1 MNLLFLVINLVSIQA
16 GPTCRSLSLE
26 GGGSHG
32 AYEAG
37 VISALASLT
46 NPGDIAWNAVSG
58 ISVGAINVGALIQ
71 FPTGQETQAASYLVN
86 LWKSLNS
93 SSDIYKEWE
102 GGLAAGLLFHSGV
115 YSTEPLQKLLRT
127 DLTKPPARNFT
138 VGATNL
144 DTGLF
149 STFDETVGNGVIDAI
164 MCSAAPPFAFPP
176 HQFEGYTWA
185 DGACVMNLDVAS
197 GIERCLQITEEENI
211 ITDLIFDSPYAGL
224 ANETSFKT
232 RDVLTRMYHILS
244 YDSSIWF
251 TYNAQR
257 AFPKVFFRYIIHPS
271 GPLPGGN
278 IPLNFT
284 PAVIDYEIQLGIND
298 TTNYLKSSKPGRVII
313 EELYSSLKSQTI
325 YPNP

>member
-1 MNLLFLVINLVSIQA
+1 MFQLFALLSFVSAQT

-71 FPTGQETQAASYLVN
+71 YPTGQEAQAANYLVS
-86 LWKSLNS
+86 LWKSLNAS
-93 SSDIYKEWE
+93 TDIYEEWP
-102 GGLAAGLLFHSGV
+102 GGLVAGLLFHSGV
-115 YSTEPLQKLLRT
+115 YSTEPLSKLLRT
-127 DLTKPPARNFT
+127 DLTKPPQRNFT
-138 VGATNL
+138 VGSTNL

-149 STFDETVGNGVIDAI
+149 ATFNESVGLGEIDAI
-164 MCSAAPPFAFPP
+164 LCSAAPPLAFPP

-197 GIERCLQITEEENI
+197 GIERCLQITDEKNI
-211 ITDLIFDSPYAGL
+211 ITDMIFDTPYAGL

-232 RDVLTRMYHILS
+232 MDVLKRVYRILT
-244 YDSSIWF
+244 YDNAVWY
-251 TYNAQR
+251 TYNAKE
-257 AFPKVFFRYIIHPS
+257 AYPNVYFRYVIHPS
-271 GPLPGGN
+271 GPLPGGD

-298 TTNYLKSSKPGRVII
+298 TINYLKSPKSGRAII
-313 EELYSSLKSQTI
+313 QELYEASKSKIT
-325 YPNP
+325 YP